1 MPGKSQN
8 ACISNAIFILCQG
21 LLCDDVLSKME
32 SLMPP
37 RAEKFK
43 RFPPPQPQIDF
54 DETPNDE
61 A

>member
-8 ACISNAIFILCQG
+8 ACNSNAILFYARVC
-21 LLCDDVLSKME
+21 CDDVLSKME